1 MIRRITADEVA
12 PHIGVAAGDDLDFIL
27 REVRAGI
34 SQAYALDS
42 AHIVTRAEGSELVV
56 VCFEGRGLRAG
67 AEFIISRARE
77 AGLKSVRY
85 HTAHRWVEK
94 IVADLGFVEVERV
107 HRVMI

>member
-1 MIRRITADEVA
+1 MRWI
-12 PHIGVAAGDDLDFIL
+12 
-27 REVRAGI
+27 
-34 SQAYALDS
+34 
-42 AHIVTRAEGSELVV
+42 
-56 VCFEGRGLRAG
+56 AG